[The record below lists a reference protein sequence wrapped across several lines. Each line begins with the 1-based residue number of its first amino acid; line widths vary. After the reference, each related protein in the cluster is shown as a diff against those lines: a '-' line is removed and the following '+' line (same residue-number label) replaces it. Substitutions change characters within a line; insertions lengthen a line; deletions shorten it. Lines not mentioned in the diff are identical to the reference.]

1 MQNLSA
7 FEIEIA
13 RQLIDSLNL
22 EVTPDEIDPNA
33 PLYQEGLGLD
43 SIDLLELSVVLS
55 KRYGIQIKSDDPD
68 ITRIF
73 SSLRALAAHHCAGSR
88 RWRKE

>member
-1 MQNLSA
+1 MSKQTDL
-7 FEIEIA
+7 ELEIA
-13 RQLIDSLNL
+13 TLLVDSLNL
-22 EVTPDEIDPNA
+22 EVSANDIDPEA

-43 SIDLLELSVVLS
+43 SIDLLEISVILS

-73 SSLRALAAHHCAGSR
+73 TSLRSLSSTVLERRAH
-88 RWRKE
+88 

>member
-1 MQNLSA
+1 MSKQTDL
-7 FEIEIA
+7 EMEIA
-13 RQLIDSLNL
+13 TLLVESLNL
-22 EVTPDEIDPNA
+22 EVSANDIDPEA

-43 SIDLLELSVVLS
+43 SIDLLEISVILS

-73 SSLRALAAHHCAGSR
+73 TSLRSLSTTVLERRAH
-88 RWRKE
+88 

>member
-7 FEIEIA
+7 FEIEVA

-73 SSLRALAAHHCAGSR
+73 SSLRALAETVEA
-88 RWRKE
+88 RKTA

>member
-22 EVTPDEIDPNA
+22 EVTLDEIDPNA

-73 SSLRALAAHHCAGSR
+73 SSLRALAETVQSR
-88 RWRKE
+88 KTA

>member
-1 MQNLSA
+1 MSKQTDL
-7 FEIEIA
+7 EMEIA
-13 RQLIDSLNL
+13 TLLVESLNL
-22 EVTPDEIDPNA
+22 EVLAKDIDPEA

-43 SIDLLELSVVLS
+43 SIDLLEISVILS

-73 SSLRALAAHHCAGSR
+73 TSLRSLSTTVLERRAH
-88 RWRKE
+88 

>member
-1 MQNLSA
+1 MSKQTDQ
-7 FEIEIA
+7 EMEIA
-13 RQLIDSLNL
+13 TLLVESLNL
-22 EVTPDEIDPNA
+22 EVLAKDIDPEA

-43 SIDLLELSVVLS
+43 SIDLLEISVILS

-73 SSLRALAAHHCAGSR
+73 TSLRSLSTTVLERRAH
-88 RWRKE
+88 

>member
-7 FEIEIA
+7 FEIEVA

-73 SSLRALAAHHCAGSR
+73 SSLRALAETVEA
-88 RWRKE
+88 RKTS

>member
-1 MQNLSA
+1 M
-7 FEIEIA
+7 EIA
-13 RQLIDSLNL
+13 TLLVESLNL
-22 EVTPDEIDPNA
+22 EVLAKDIDPES

-43 SIDLLELSVVLS
+43 SIDLLEISVILS

-73 SSLRALAAHHCAGSR
+73 TSLRSLSTTVLERRAH
-88 RWRKE
+88 

>member
-1 MQNLSA
+1 M
-7 FEIEIA
+7 EIA
-13 RQLIDSLNL
+13 TLLVESLNL
-22 EVTPDEIDPNA
+22 EVSANDIDPEA

-43 SIDLLELSVVLS
+43 SIDLLEISVILS

-73 SSLRALAAHHCAGSR
+73 TSLRSLSTTVLERRAH
-88 RWRKE
+88 

>member
-1 MQNLSA
+1 MSKQTDL
-7 FEIEIA
+7 EMEIA
-13 RQLIDSLNL
+13 TLLVESLNL
-22 EVTPDEIDPNA
+22 EVLAKDIDPES

-43 SIDLLELSVVLS
+43 SIDLLEISVILS

-73 SSLRALAAHHCAGSR
+73 TSLRSLSTTVLER
-88 RWRKE
+88 RAY

>member
-1 MQNLSA
+1 MANLTP
-7 FEIEIA
+7 FEHEIA
-13 RQLIDSLNL
+13 TVLVESLNL
-22 EVTPDEIDPNA
+22 EVNADTLDPEA

-43 SIDLLELSVVLS
+43 SIDLLELSVILS

-73 SSLRALAAHHCAGSR
+73 SSIRALAATILE
-88 RWRKE
+88 RKSK

>member
-1 MQNLSA
+1 MSKQTDL
-7 FEIEIA
+7 EMEIA
-13 RQLIDSLNL
+13 TLLVESLNL
-22 EVTPDEIDPNA
+22 EVLAKDIDPES

-43 SIDLLELSVVLS
+43 SIDLLEISVILS

-73 SSLRALAAHHCAGSR
+73 TSLRSLSTTVLERRAH
-88 RWRKE
+88 